1 MPTLARINWRYAL
14 RIVLI
19 TLAFHAVCL
28 LIVSTVAIVVPYLR
42 EIYAFEMA
50 VVLIRALVRQYAIG
64 LSLKVI
70 ASAIIFMSAYWAVFV
85 LAALSDE
92 SNPVQRRRIWVSWFL
107 MTLPFVAIYSYAL
120 YVTNDLPLYV
130 LSTAYPLPLTGLS
143 PLVTL
148 IVVVATFFVRQLSCR
163 LRRDDRR

>member
-14 RIVLI
+14 RIALI

-70 ASAIIFMSAYWAVFV
+70 TSAIIFTLAYWAVFV

-92 SNPVQRRRIWVSWFL
+92 SNPVQRRRIWLSWLL

-148 IVVVATFFVRQLSCR
+148 IVVVANFFVRQLFCR